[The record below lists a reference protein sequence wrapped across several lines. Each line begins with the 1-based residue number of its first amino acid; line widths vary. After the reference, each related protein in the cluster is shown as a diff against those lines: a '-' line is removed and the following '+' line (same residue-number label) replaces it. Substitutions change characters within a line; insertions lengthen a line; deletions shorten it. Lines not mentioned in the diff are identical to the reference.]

1 MKAFQSAPVAASPV
15 FTSQDDPN
23 HVNLQMQQVT
33 DQDEEFDVQKC
44 FFRCMCF
51 GLSFFAIMIII
62 AVLSANN
69 II

>member
-1 MKAFQSAPVAASPV
+1 MPAFQSAPVAAAPV

-23 HVNLQMQQVT
+23 HVNLQMQQ
-33 DQDEEFDVQKC
+33 DAAEDEEFDVVKC

-51 GLSFFAIMIII
+51 GLSFFGIMIII
-62 AVLSANN
+62 AVLQITQ